1 MAAVGFVAA
10 AQTKIAVEAPNIVG
24 SDEQFNV
31 TFIIEGE
38 DRPSNFNWNPGDDF
52 TLVWGPQ
59 RGEST
64 SIRVINGKRSK
75 SSQFTYTYILAPKKT
90 GKFELPAATAKMK
103 GETITSVQAAVE
115 VLASDSSAS
124 AQSGAS
130 SGNTQQ
136 TKPSGTISSKDL
148 FLKFTV
154 SRTSAVVGQPL
165 TAELKLYQ
173 NVDIAGFEGAKFPA
187 FNGFWSQETAAPN
200 NINFQ
205 REEVDGRLYNS
216 ALLRRYVLIPQQVGN
231 LVIDP
236 AELVCLVNVRRPS
249 HGNSIFDS
257 FFDDNTMTVRK
268 RVTTPAVHVHVNPL
282 PSGAPATFGGGVGSF
297 RISASLSKDQ
307 LKMHEATSLTVTV
320 SGRGNVSLLE
330 APKVNFPADMDVY
343 DTKTTENTD
352 KTTGG
357 TSGSK
362 VFEYPFI
369 PRSHGEFTI
378 APIEYSYYD
387 VNAGKYETI
396 STGPITFNVEK
407 GDVAETQASTS
418 QLVMPDRKSVK
429 NLGEDIRFIRTRQ
442 PSYKFRTV
450 FFVDSS
456 WYWVTAAL
464 ILLVAGLLWYLM
476 KGMEARRA
484 DVVGNKNRK
493 ATKMA
498 LGRLKMAAGYLQKN
512 LYSAFYEEL
521 HKALL
526 GFASDKM
533 NIGAEDL
540 SKENIAAML
549 KEAGVAEDLSAQFVA
564 LLDACEFARYSPDG
578 GNEAMNTHYN
588 EAVKVISSIDSVMK
602 THKKNTSAAKAMILI
617 MSMLMI
623 PGLTHA
629 ENTAYLDSLW
639 SKGVQ
644 AYTDGRWSECTESL
658 KALESVGVVS
668 PELYYNLG
676 NAYFKSGDYPHAILY
691 YERTLKIS
699 PSFEDARIN
708 LDFANSLIRDKID
721 AVPEFVLKSWARKVC
736 YLMPSD
742 FWALISIVLFAAALA
757 LFLVFRLGAS
767 RGLRRTGF
775 YCSIVA
781 LILSASSFGM
791 AQWQRNS
798 YLKADGA
805 IVMKPVASVKSS
817 PSRDSSKD
825 LFVLHEGTKVTVLDT
840 VGEWKNISLS
850 DGRQGWI
857 EESDMEMI

>member
-90 GKFELPAATAKMK
+90 GKFELPSATAKMK

-450 FFVDSS
+450 FFVDSL

>member
-90 GKFELPAATAKMK
+90 GKFELPSATAKMK

-418 QLVMPDRKSVK
+418 QMVMPDRKSVK

-450 FFVDSS
+450 FFVDSL

>member
-154 SRTSAVVGQPL
+154 SRTSTVVGQPL

-450 FFVDSS
+450 FFVDSL

-691 YERTLKIS
+691 YEKTLKIS

-805 IVMKPVASVKSS
+805 IVMKPVTSVKSS